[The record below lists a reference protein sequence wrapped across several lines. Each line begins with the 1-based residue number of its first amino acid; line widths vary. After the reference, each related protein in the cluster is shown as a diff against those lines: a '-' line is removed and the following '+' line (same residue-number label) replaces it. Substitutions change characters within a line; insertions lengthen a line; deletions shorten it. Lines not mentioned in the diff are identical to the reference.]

1 MAEFE
6 EEVFE
11 PKSSFGEK
19 IDELRQKAQGK
30 AKDLIEEFKGKAQE
44 KARDLREELGREV
57 TLFKQ
62 KNLDNIQKEARE
74 YIVENPGKS
83 VGLALVA
90 GFVVGLLLK
99 RR

>member
-6 EEVFE
+6 EEVLE
-11 PKSSFGEK
+11 AKRSFGDK

-30 AKDLIEEFKGKAQE
+30 AKDMIEEFKGKAQD
-44 KARDLREELGREV
+44 KAHDLREELSREV

-62 KNLDNIQKEARE
+62 KNLDNITKEARE

-83 VGLALVA
+83 VAFALVA
-90 GFVVGLLLK
+90 GFVVGILLK